1 MVNIDVHMYMNLFFH
16 HRLLLLCMTILQWFQ
31 NIFEVA
37 YLVKWQDATP
47 ERFWPHCAFHQKMS
61 DVNT

>member
-1 MVNIDVHMYMNLFFH
+1 MYMNLFFH

-37 YLVKWQDATP
+37 YLVKWQDATS
-47 ERFWPHCAFHQKMS
+47 ERFWPHCAFHQKMP